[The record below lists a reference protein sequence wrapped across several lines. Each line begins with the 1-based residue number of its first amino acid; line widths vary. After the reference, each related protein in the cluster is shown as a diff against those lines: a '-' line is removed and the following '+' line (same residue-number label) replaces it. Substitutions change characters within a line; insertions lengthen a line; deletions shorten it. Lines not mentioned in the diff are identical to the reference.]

1 MNLGKVQEIR
11 RERDMLHF
19 HEILPA
25 EITGLAD
32 AGMGLPR
39 ERIPLFDEEKTA
51 KTADSG
57 PSQAK

>member
-1 MNLGKVQEIR
+1 
-11 RERDMLHF
+11 MLHF

-25 EITGLAD
+25 GSHGLEVS
-32 AGMGLPR
+32 GMGLQR